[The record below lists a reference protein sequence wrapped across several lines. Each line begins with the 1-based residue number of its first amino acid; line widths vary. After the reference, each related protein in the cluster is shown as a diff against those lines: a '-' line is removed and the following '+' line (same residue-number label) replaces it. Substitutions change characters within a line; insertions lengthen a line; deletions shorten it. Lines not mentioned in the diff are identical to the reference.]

1 MVMTG
6 WEFENV
12 NHYMVKP
19 LWFWSIS
26 EFKKKFLSEACKM
39 HVVNEVV
46 GIDFFFDKQNLKKCF
61 RKGRVWEGKT
71 VFNHAKIAGLLLQ
84 EKDKT
89 KAD

>member
-1 MVMTG
+1 
-6 WEFENV
+6 
-12 NHYMVKP
+12 
-19 LWFWSIS
+19 
-26 EFKKKFLSEACKM
+26 M

-46 GIDFFFDKQNLKKCF
+46 GIDSFFDKQNLKKCF

-71 VFNHAKIAGLLLQ
+71 VFNHPKIAGLLLQ